1 MESDQENPMNLKDQ
15 LGNSVS
21 VHNRLALDLYD
32 HAVTELAFYRAN
44 PIATIDEAIALDPGF
59 IMGHCFKAGL
69 LATTSERG
77 CETGIA
83 AALTAAERHVG
94 HALERERM
102 HLNAARTWLSRDF
115 AGAAK
120 LYGDICAEY
129 PRDFLALQIAHL
141 MDFLLGHANMLRDR
155 PSQVLGAWG
164 ERDPLRGA
172 ILGMHAFGLEE
183 CGAYDDAEAIGRR
196 AIELCPADIWAA
208 HAVTHVFEMRGRT
221 RAGIDWIKATAP
233 AWRVDNFFAFHNW
246 WHLALFHLD
255 EGDHESALAV
265 YDTKIR
271 PVSSRVAGEM
281 VDASALLWRLRLRG
295 AGVGERW
302 VELARSWEELGDDGY
317 YAFNDVHALMAFL
330 ATGNQRQAKRILD
343 GLTTASRRADTN
355 GMMSRDV
362 GLPMARALGAFEGH
376 DFEVAVDELQ
386 LVRPFAQRFGGS
398 HAQRDLL
405 QLTTTEAALRA
416 GRGSL
421 ARALIAERLALK
433 PRSVHNLQL
442 HERTQTG
449 AMEDSDVSV

>member
-1 MESDQENPMNLKDQ
+1 MNLIDQ
-15 LGNSVS
+15 LGNPVS
-21 VHNRLALDLYD
+21 VRNRSALDLYD
-32 HAVTELAFYRAN
+32 HAVLQLAFFRGD
-44 PIATIDEAIALDPGF
+44 PVATIDEAIAIDPGF

-69 LATTSERG
+69 LATSSERG
-77 CETGIA
+77 CESGIA
-83 AALTAAERHVG
+83 AALIAAERHVG

-141 MDFLLGHANMLRDR
+141 MDFLLGHASMLRDR
-155 PSQVLGAWG
+155 PAQVLGAWG

-183 CGAYDDAEAIGRR
+183 CGAYDDADVIGRR
-196 AIELCPADIWAA
+196 AVELSPADIWAV
-208 HAVTHVFEMRGRT
+208 HAVTHVFEMRGQT
-221 RAGIDWIKATAP
+221 RAGIDWIKTTSP
-233 AWRVDNFFAFHNW
+233 AWSVDNFFAFHNW

-255 EGDHESALAV
+255 AGDYESVLAM
-265 YDTKIR
+265 YDTRIR
-271 PVSSRVAGEM
+271 PAPSRVAFEM

-295 AGVGERW
+295 VDVADRW
-302 VELARSWEELGDDGY
+302 VDLARSWEAHGDDGY

-343 GLTTASRRADTN
+343 GLTTASHRADTN

-362 GLPMARALGAFEGH
+362 GLPMARALGAFEGQ

-386 LVRPFAQRFGGS
+386 RVRAFAHRFGGS
-398 HAQRDLL
+398 NAQRDLL
-405 QLTTTEAALRA
+405 QLTITEAALRA
-416 GRGSL
+416 GRQPL
-421 ARALIAERLALK
+421 ACALVAERMALK
-433 PRSVHNLQL
+433 PCSVYNLQL
-442 HERTQTG
+442 RER
-449 AMEDSDVSV
+449 ACC

>member
-1 MESDQENPMNLKDQ
+1 MNLKDQ
-15 LGNSVS
+15 LGNPVS
-21 VHNRLALDLYD
+21 AHNRIALDLYD

-44 PIATIDEAIALDPGF
+44 PIATIDEAIAVDPSF

-69 LATTSERG
+69 LATTTERG
-77 CETGIA
+77 CEAGIA

-115 AGAAK
+115 SGAAK

-141 MDFLLGHANMLRDR
+141 MDFLLGHSTMLRDR
-155 PSQVLGAWG
+155 PAQVLGAWG

-196 AIELCPADIWAA
+196 AVELSPSDIWAT
-208 HAVTHVFEMRGRT
+208 HAVTHVFEMRGQVRS
-221 RAGIDWIKATAP
+221 GLDWIRNTSP
-233 AWRVDNFFAFHNW
+233 AWSENNFFAFHTW

-255 EGDHESALAV
+255 AGDYDSVLEV
-265 YDTKIR
+265 YDTRIR
-271 PVSSRVAGEM
+271 PAPSQLAFEM

-295 AGVGERW
+295 VDVADRW
-302 VELARSWEELGDDGY
+302 TELARSWESLGDDGY

-343 GLTTASRRADTN
+343 GLTTASRRTDTN

-362 GLPMARALGAFEGH
+362 GLPMARALGAFEGQ
-376 DFEVAVDELQ
+376 DFEIAVDELQ
-386 LVRPFAQRFGGS
+386 RVRGHAQRFGGS

-416 GRGSL
+416 GRQSL
-421 ARALIAERLALK
+421 ARALIAERLAIK
-433 PRSVHNLQL
+433 PSSVHNLQL
-442 HERTQTG
+442 RDRAQANAADDG
-449 AMEDSDVSV
+449 ICAA

>member
-1 MESDQENPMNLKDQ
+1 MNLKDQ
-15 LGNSVS
+15 FGNSVS
-21 VHNRLALDLYD
+21 AHNRLALDLYD
-32 HAVTELAFYRAN
+32 HAVTELALFRAN
-44 PIATIDEAIALDPGF
+44 PIATIDEALAMDPGF
-59 IMGHCFKAGL
+59 VMGHCFKAGL

-77 CETGIA
+77 CEAGIA

-141 MDFLLGHANMLRDR
+141 MDFLLGHTSMLRDR
-155 PSQVLGAWG
+155 PAQVLGAWN

-183 CGAYDDAEAIGRR
+183 CGNYGEAEATGRR
-196 AIELCPADIWAA
+196 AIELSPADIWAA
-208 HAVTHVFEMRGRT
+208 HAVTHVYEMRGQT
-221 RAGIDWIKATAP
+221 RAGIDWIKTTSP
-233 AWRVDNFFAFHNW
+233 AWSVDNFLAFHNW

-265 YDTKIR
+265 YDTHVR
-271 PVSSRVAGEM
+271 PAPSRVAGEM

-295 AGVGERW
+295 VDVAERW
-302 VELARSWEELGDDGY
+302 VDLARSWEELGDDGY

-343 GLTTASRRADTN
+343 GLAAASRRTDTN

-362 GLPMARALGAFEGH
+362 GLPMARALGAFEGQ

-386 LVRPFAQRFGGS
+386 RVRAFAQRFGGS

-416 GRGSL
+416 GRQSL

-433 PRSVHNLQL
+433 PGSVHNLQL
-442 HERTQTG
+442 RERARISAADDG
-449 AMEDSDVSV
+449 LCAA

>member
-1 MESDQENPMNLKDQ
+1 MNLNDQ
-15 LGNSVS
+15 FGNPVS
-21 VHNRLALDLYD
+21 GRNRIALDLYD
-32 HAVTELAFYRAN
+32 HAVTQLAFFRGD
-44 PIATIDEAIALDPGF
+44 PIATIDEAIAIDPGF

-83 AALTAAERHVG
+83 AALTAAERHIG

-141 MDFLLGHANMLRDR
+141 MDFLLGHSSMLRDR
-155 PSQVLGAWG
+155 PAQVLGAWS

-196 AIELCPADIWAA
+196 AIELSPSDIWAA
-208 HAVTHVFEMRGRT
+208 HAVTHVFEMRGQI
-221 RAGIDWIKATAP
+221 RAGIDWIKTTSP
-233 AWRVDNFFAFHNW
+233 AWGQQNFLAFHNW

-255 EGDHESALAV
+255 TGDYESALAV
-265 YDTKIR
+265 YDRRIR
-271 PVSSRVAGEM
+271 PAPSRVAGEM

-295 AGVGERW
+295 VNVADRW
-302 VELARSWEELGDDGY
+302 VELARSWEALGDDGY

-330 ATGNQRQAKRILD
+330 VTGNQRQAKRLLD
-343 GLTTASRRADTN
+343 GLNDASRRADTN
-355 GMMSRDV
+355 SMMSRDV
-362 GLPMARALGAFEGH
+362 GLPMARALVAFEGQ

-386 LVRPFAQRFGGS
+386 RVRAFAQRFGGS

-416 GRGSL
+416 GRQSL
-421 ARALIAERLALK
+421 ARALIAERMALK
-433 PRSVHNLQL
+433 PRSAHNLQL
-442 HERTQTG
+442 LERAQII
-449 AMEDSDVSV
+449 AADEVSAA